1 MPLNGKANPV
11 AKPSWLAEAPSAST
25 ATAVP
30 PRPTWSR
37 KTVEAKKDE
46 AAKEKSESPAK
57 VIISKGMGK
66 KETEPVKKDADPAK
80 KEVSAKLQSREV
92 KVPLK
97 VEKTVAP
104 MSILKK
110 PDVKI
115 KQDLAEEKKTI
126 NLRDV
131 KTPSKSP
138 SKTPTTASSKS
149 SSTRTTPSTTPSRSV
164 SKTPDFD
171 SDEDEEEEESS
182 YESETDSS
190 EEETDSD
197 IDSDEKPSY
206 KPPSPGALRKHLII
220 PPLKKV
226 TPDSTTSPERS
237 TSPDHTFKKPELRK
251 VVTRQK
257 SETKERSTSPEP
269 KFVKPKLRKVPSTL
283 RVKDPPLREKLPVVE
298 LKKAPP
304 KVEAEKSPRKMSE
317 QFPHKPSILRA
328 ESNKKSEF
336 KMGKNS
342 ETRLFSSQIIF

>member
-1 MPLNGKANPV
+1 MPLNGKSNPV
-11 AKPSWLAEAPSAST
+11 AKPSWLNEAPTAST
-25 ATAVP
+25 TTSVQ
-30 PRPTWSR
+30 PRPAWSR
-37 KTVEAKKDE
+37 KTVEPKKDD

-66 KETEPVKKDADPAK
+66 KEPEPVKKD
-80 KEVSAKLQSREV
+80 VTAKLQSREI

-104 MSILKK
+104 VSILKK

-115 KQDLAEEKKTI
+115 KQDLTEEKKTI
-126 NLRDV
+126 NLRDS

-138 SKTPTTASSKS
+138 SKTPTTASSTTASSKS

-171 SDEDEEEEESS
+171 SDEEEEESS

-190 EEETDSD
+190 EETDSD

-226 TPDSTTSPERS
+226 TPDPSTSPERS

-257 SETKERSTSPEP
+257 SDAKERSTSPEP

-283 RVKDPPLREKLPVVE
+283 RVKDPPLKEKLPVVE

-304 KVEAEKSPRKMSE
+304 KVEAEKSARKMSE

-336 KMGKNS
+336 NIGITQRNKFN
-342 ETRLFSSQIIF
+342 FPA